1 MTPKYVVR
9 ILDEFSKDDVIRAW
23 SQIAED
29 TQEWLPWFQ
38 SPQWVL
44 PWWETFRADSTPL
57 ILGVYVNNE
66 LIAVAPWFIR
76 ERVVRFMGDP
86 LNDVNAV
93 LVRAPHN
100 EAAVLLALLHDLPR
114 VLSSRRL
121 SAQTLFLDCWPRP
134 LPELDRA
141 LCIASERPSLAAPI
155 LKLPRDFDQYL
166 RSLPTSRRRNILYAT
181 RALERAIPQHRF
193 EVPTDIQR
201 KVRLAETLLLTREE
215 SLGPRGFLEQC
226 EPSSR
231 SALFRDFLIR
241 LIENRT
247 APSRVHLGA
256 LIGGDEAIA
265 VGLYFRWRSTL
276 MKYMQG
282 WSMEHRKLSA
292 GSVLD
297 FRMIEHGLAAGVR
310 IIDFGRGDEP
320 YKARFG
326 AENQWLRNYTIEYS
340 GLAVAAPA
348 ISAPV
353 GSL

>member
-1 MTPKYVVR
+1 MTIQYDVR
-9 ILDEFSKDDVIRAW
+9 VLDDFTKDGFVRDWI
-23 SQIAED
+23 QIAEG
-29 TQEWLPWFQ
+29 THEWLPWFQ

-44 PWWETFRADSTPL
+44 SWWETFGAESAPL
-57 ILGVYVNNE
+57 ILGVYVDNE
-66 LIAVAPWFIR
+66 LIAVAPWFVR

-93 LVRAPHN
+93 LVREPHDSV
-100 EAAVLLALLHDLPR
+100 AVLLALLHHLPG
-114 VLSSRRL
+114 VLSSRKL
-121 SAQTLFLDCWPRP
+121 SARTLLLDCWLRP
-134 LPELDRA
+134 LPDLDRA
-141 LCIASERPSLAAPI
+141 LYVASERPLLAVPI
-155 LKLPRDFDQYL
+155 LKLPRNFDQYL

-181 RALERAIPQHRF
+181 RALERAIPQYRF
-193 EVPTDIQR
+193 EVPADIQR
-201 KVRLAETLLLTREE
+201 KIKLAETLLLTREE

-231 SALFRDFLIR
+231 SARFRDFLIR
-241 LIENRT
+241 LIEDPT
-247 APSRVHLGA
+247 APSRVQLGA
-256 LIGGDEAIA
+256 LIAGDETIA

-340 GLAVAAPA
+340 GSAVPTPAASPT
-348 ISAPV
+348 
-353 GSL
+353 GFL